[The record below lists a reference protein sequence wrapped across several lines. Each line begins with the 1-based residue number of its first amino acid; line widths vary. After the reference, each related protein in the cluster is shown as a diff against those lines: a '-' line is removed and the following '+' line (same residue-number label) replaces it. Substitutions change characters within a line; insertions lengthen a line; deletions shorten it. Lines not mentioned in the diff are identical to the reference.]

1 MNRDKE
7 RASTYRKSAGLFP
20 VYFVGSGSRNA

>member
-7 RASTYRKSAGLFP
+7 RASTHRKSAGLFP
-20 VYFVGSGSRNA
+20 VYFADTFSRNT

>member
-7 RASTYRKSAGLFP
+7 RASTHRKSAGLYP
-20 VYFVGSGSRNA
+20 VYFVGSISRNA